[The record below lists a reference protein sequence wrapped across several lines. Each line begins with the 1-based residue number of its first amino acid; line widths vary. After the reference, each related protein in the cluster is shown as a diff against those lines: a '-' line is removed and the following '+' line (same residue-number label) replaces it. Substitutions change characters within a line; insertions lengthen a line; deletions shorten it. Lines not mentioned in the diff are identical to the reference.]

1 MTRNAAVLA
10 AYDGSP
16 AAQAALRAVGAL
28 LAGAR
33 VTVLTVHRARF
44 SLDRLVHPGGDA
56 AHERARQGAEEI
68 ERGALDE
75 ARATAEEGVRLAGE
89 AGLRADPVVVEA
101 RGRISSAITA
111 AARDHGADLIAC
123 GTRGRGGF
131 ARSLLGS
138 TASSVLH
145 DAERPVLVVPDGGG
159 ELSGPAVVAYDGSEE
174 ARAAIAA
181 AGRLMAGRPAV
192 IVHAWESTIRHT
204 LSGRALGAAP
214 VSDVREITD
223 DLERMFAEGAQRMVD
238 EGVALAREAG
248 LDATGEPYESGSGA
262 WRALAAA
269 ARARGAAVI
278 VVGSHGHG
286 RAGSVLLGS
295 VSSGLVHNA
304 EAPTLV
310 VPAEGDAGN

>member
-1 MTRNAAVLA
+1 MTAVLA

-28 LAGAR
+28 MRGAR
-33 VTVLTVHRARF
+33 VTVLTVHREPF
-44 SLDRLVHPGGDA
+44 GLDRLRGDRRDA
-56 AHERARQGAEEI
+56 AEQLA
-68 ERGALDE
+68 RGAMDE
-75 ARATAEEGVRLAGE
+75 TRATAEEGARLAAE
-89 AGLRADPVVVEA
+89 AGLHADPVVVDA
-101 RGRISSAITA
+101 RGRISSAIIA
-111 AARDHGADLIAC
+111 SAREHGADLIAT

-145 DAERPVLVVPDGGG
+145 HAERPVLVVPDGGG
-159 ELSGPAVVAYDGSEE
+159 DLSGPAVVAYDGSEE

-181 AGRLMAGRPAV
+181 AGRLLAGRPV
-192 IVHAWESTIRHT
+192 IVVHAWESTIRHT
-204 LSGRALGAAP
+204 LSGKALGAAP
-214 VSDVREITD
+214 VADVREITGE
-223 DLERMFAEGAQRMVD
+223 LEQMFAEGAQRMVD

-248 LDATGEPYESGSGA
+248 LDAGGDAYESGSGA
-262 WRALAAA
+262 WRAIAAA
-269 ARARGAAVI
+269 ARAQGAAAI

-310 VPAEGDAGN
+310 VPAGGGAGT

>member
-1 MTRNAAVLA
+1 MTPGEPAAVLA

-28 LAGAR
+28 MGDAG
-33 VTVLTVHRARF
+33 VTVLTVHRAPF
-44 SLDRLVHPGGDA
+44 GLDRLRGDGRDA
-56 AHERARQGAEEI
+56 AEQLARGVM
-68 ERGALDE
+68 DE
-75 ARATAEEGVRLAGE
+75 VRATAEEGARLAAE
-89 AGLRADPVVVEA
+89 AGLRADPVVVDA
-101 RGRISSAITA
+101 RGRIASAITA
-111 AARDHGADLIAC
+111 SAREHGADLIAM

-145 DAERPVLVVPDGGG
+145 HAERPVLVVPDGAG

-181 AGRLMAGRPAV
+181 VGRLLAGRPV
-192 IVHAWESTIRHT
+192 VVVHAWESTIRHT
-204 LSGRALGAAP
+204 LSGKALGAAP
-214 VSDVREITD
+214 VADVREITGE
-223 DLERMFAEGAQRMVD
+223 LEEMFAEGAQRMVD
-238 EGVALAREAG
+238 EGVALAGEAG
-248 LDATGEPYESGSGA
+248 LDATGDPYESGSGA
-262 WRALAAA
+262 WRAIAAA
-269 ARARGAAVI
+269 ARAQGAAVL

-304 EAPTLV
+304 EVPTLV
-310 VPAEGDAGN
+310 VPAGGDAGT